1 MQCEVGKFRKHGM
14 LITRGHNFKHRFMKG
29 FSGKMKFEL
38 RPERGKSQVD
48 IWEKCLRAEKKANA
62 KSLRIMPDIL
72 EK

>member
-1 MQCEVGKFRKHGM
+1 
-14 LITRGHNFKHRFMKG
+14 
-29 FSGKMKFEL
+29 MKFEL

>member
-1 MQCEVGKFRKHGM
+1 MQGEVGKFRKHGM

>member
-1 MQCEVGKFRKHGM
+1 M